1 MALAAYLARAVPIVE
16 AEAVQILRLRRP
28 SQSAP
33 QRAQLDRYLSALRA
47 ERAAYRQLADAALGS
62 DGAALARAESALRS
76 NDSATLAVAYGILSC
91 GAPGATIR

>member
-16 AEAVQILRLRRP
+16 AETAQILRLRRP
-28 SQSAP
+28 SESVRQCAE
-33 QRAQLDRYLSALRA
+33 LDRYLSALRA
-47 ERAAYRQLADAALGS
+47 ERAAYRQLADAALAS
-62 DGAALARAESALRS
+62 DGVALARAESALRS